1 MASSLKSASQKVRT
15 TTHEGGVTTKTPSAK
30 EELTRTISCC
40 MLWENTFYEDGVA
53 VAQRIKDLVPRVKPQ
68 DVADLA
74 VHARTKLNLRHAP
87 LMLTREMARLPEYAK
102 LLPEVLPQ
110 VVLRADELAEF
121 LAMYWKEGRCPVSHA
136 VRKGLAKSFNRF
148 SEYDLA
154 KYNRDKDVKLRD
166 VLRVVHPV
174 PRDDEQSAMWKR
186 LKDGTLATPVTWEV
200 ELSKPGA
207 DKKAVWTALIA
218 GRKLGGL
225 ALLRNLRNM
234 QEAGVDRKI
243 IADALTGMKTD
254 RVLPYRFIA
263 ASKYAPHFE
272 PQLETAMLKSL
283 EGATRLPGRT
293 ALLVDVSGS
302 MNDKLS
308 EKSDMN
314 RLDAAAGL
322 AILLREIC
330 DDVSVF
336 AFENT
341 ATPVAL
347 RRGFAL
353 RDAIGKP
360 RGGTDV
366 GGCIRQVLKGGKYDR
381 MIVIT
386 DEQSSTRVEH
396 CPSDMKGYIINVGTY
411 QNGVGYTSGW
421 QHVSGWSEATT
432 AYIAASEGIAVVDE
446 SVAMEDG
453 AVPTDEAIGMLLL
466 P

>member
-1 MASSLKSASQKVRT
+1 MASSLKSASKKVQAF
-15 TTHEGGVTTKTPSAK
+15 THEGGLTTKTPSAK
-30 EELTRTISCC
+30 EELARTVSCC
-40 MLWENTFYEDGVA
+40 MLWEDSFYEDGVSI
-53 VAQRIKDLVPRVKPQ
+53 AQRIKDLVPQVKPQ
-68 DVADLA
+68 DVAALA

-87 LMLTREMARLPEYAK
+87 LMLAREMARLPEYAK

-136 VRKGLAKSFNRF
+136 VRKGLSKSFHRF

-174 PRDDEQSAMWKR
+174 PANEEQSAMWKR
-186 LKDGTLATPVTWEV
+186 LKEGTLATPVTWEV

-207 DKKAVWTALIA
+207 DKKAVWTVLLQEK
-218 GRKLGGL
+218 KLGGL

-234 QEAGVDRKI
+234 QEAGIDRALVKS
-243 IADALTGMKTD
+243 ALTTMRTD
-254 RVLPYRFIA
+254 RILPYRFIA
-263 ASKYAPHFE
+263 AAKYAPHFE
-272 PQLETAMLKSL
+272 PVLESAMIKCIA
-283 EGATRLPGRT
+283 GAAKLPGST

-302 MNDKLS
+302 MQDMLS
-308 EKSDMN
+308 AKSDMS
-314 RLDAAAGL
+314 RLDAACGL

-330 DDVSVF
+330 GEDLRVY
-336 AFENT
+336 AFTTNVET
-341 ATPVAL
+341 IPL

-360 RGGTDV
+360 RGGTSV
-366 GGCIRQVLKGGKYDR
+366 GACINQVFSMGPVDR

-386 DEQSSTRVEH
+386 DEQSSDHVSA
-396 CPSDMKGYIINVGTY
+396 CPAGVKGYIVNVGTN

-421 QHVSGWSEATT
+421 KHVSGWSEATT
-432 AYIAASEGIAVVDE
+432 AYIASSEGLDVDE
-446 SVAMEDG
+446 SGDIPAAPAAEETPV
-453 AVPTDEAIGMLLL
+453 LLI